1 MRIKVSKTNLFRK
14 EVNLYLGKM
23 GSSVCPVVA
32 ILSYLCIR
40 GMSSG
45 ALFHVSNGR
54 LLTRQRFVEALRTGL
69 GEADVAKDQY
79 SGHSLRIG
87 AATTVAV
94 KRMKGSIIKTLWRWE
109 SVAYYN
115 MSRFRYG
122 NWQVILDC

>member
-1 MRIKVSKTNLFRK
+1 
-14 EVNLYLGKM
+14 
-23 GSSVCPVVA
+23 
-32 ILSYLCIR
+32 
-40 GMSSG
+40 MSSG

-87 AATTVAV
+87 AATTVVV
-94 KRMKGSIIKTLWRWE
+94 KGMKGSIIKTLWRWE

-115 MSRFRYG
+115 TSRFRYG